1 MQKTLHRSVVTATT
15 PTIASFLFIF
25 VCAHWTSNAVCHAA
39 SQEQASSPQKKL
51 SILGTDWGSSSRHA
65 RRRAEEAL
73 PLNKMSEDNRLAV
86 EKSLQS
92 TTLYRR
98 LPIELFTCDS
108 ELLAFSLDK
117 PEAIVDIWRLLGIS
131 RLSLDPIGPEEWKL
145 TDGYG
150 TVGQLQLAYRER
162 RQHGGMLVFQGKG
175 AYTGPLSPKNLTG
188 GCVLM
193 VRYREA
199 EPMVDGRLRQ
209 AIQIDAFLNMDG
221 IGLEIVT
228 RTLQPLI

>member
-1 MQKTLHRSVVTATT
+1 MQKTLRRSVVMATT

-25 VCAHWTSNAVCHAA
+25 VCAQWTNNTVCHAA

-86 EKSLQS
+86 QKSLQS

-98 LPIELFTCDS
+98 LPVELFTCDS

-131 RLSLDPIGPEEWKL
+131 RLSLDPIGHEEWKL

-162 RQHGGMLVFQGKG
+162 RQHGGMLVFQGSG
-175 AYTGPLSPKNLTG
+175 AYTGPLSDRKS
-188 GCVLM
+188 V
-193 VRYREA
+193 V
-199 EPMVDGRLRQ
+199 
-209 AIQIDAFLNMDG
+209 
-221 IGLEIVT
+221 
-228 RTLQPLI
+228 